1 VRFIEICSSVQHV
14 PATSFTTRDNLHS
27 RNDNMAG
34 ECTVNARIT
43 RSANMIP
50 QTFKR
55 SRVSV
60 DEMAD
65 HICPTV
71 AHNCVPTRA
80 IRQILLRN
88 FRHGPAESR
97 FSLRAQSFRTR
108 DRGLDLTSLQKDD
121 SMLTF
126 EQTPTQGSG
135 AIIEKLVVW
144 FLVKFDRGRPG
155 H

>member
-1 VRFIEICSSVQHV
+1 
-14 PATSFTTRDNLHS
+14 
-27 RNDNMAG
+27 MAG
-34 ECTVNARIT
+34 ECTVTARIT
-43 RSANMIP
+43 RQTNLFP

-65 HICPTV
+65 PTCLTL

-80 IRQILLRN
+80 IRQILLRH

-97 FSLRAQSFRTR
+97 FSLRAQTSRTS
-108 DRGLDLTSLQKDD
+108 DRKLDLTSLQKED

-126 EQTPTQGSG
+126 EQAPTQGSG
-135 AIIEKLVVW
+135 AIIEKLVV
-144 FLVKFDRGRPG
+144 
-155 H
+155 